1 MIWFKDEI
9 INGLQALVAIRLRG
23 APSAETLPT
32 VAKVWMTALSSR
44 PIQWDEN
51 QDIGRIR
58 AAFVELAA
66 TAKHWP
72 SPADFLAVLPAR
84 KPQVALPPPV
94 DRSMSPKTREMLDGL
109 LNRMRRNVVPE

>member
-44 PIQWDEN
+44 PVEWNEGLDTA
-51 QDIGRIR
+51 RIR

-72 SPADFLAVLPAR
+72 SPAEFLALLPAR
-84 KPQVALPPPV
+84 KPQVALPPPS
-94 DRSMSPKTREMLDGL
+94 DRSMSPETRKMLDGL
-109 LNRMRRNVVPE
+109 LNRMKVKH

>member
-44 PIQWDEN
+44 PIHWDEN
-51 QDIGRIR
+51 LDTSRIR
-58 AAFVELAA
+58 AAFVEIAA

-72 SPADFLAVLPAR
+72 SPAEFLALLPAR

-94 DRSMSPKTREMLDGL
+94 DGSMSPVTRKLVDDLMKK
-109 LNRMRRNVVPE
+109 MRVNH

>member
-32 VAKVWMTALSSR
+32 VAKVWMTALASR
-44 PIQWDEN
+44 PVEWNEDL
-51 QDIGRIR
+51 DTARIR
-58 AAFVELAA
+58 AAFVEIAA

-72 SPADFLAVLPAR
+72 SPAEFLALLPAR
-84 KPQVALPPPV
+84 KPQVALPPPS
-94 DRSMSPKTREMLDGL
+94 DGSMSPVTRKLVDDLMKK
-109 LNRMRRNVVPE
+109 MRVNH